1 MWHHTNRCQN
11 SLIIL
16 KIDWIDVQLQNRLHQ
31 RIQNIKIRLKYIS
44 RNSEIDRWYI
54 SNANTPTSV
63 SKSRGGDDA
72 QITSVSE
79 IDHIVTSQYQNLSN
93 ETTCNQFIKVC
104 TSVKGSDAVVCILRK
119 NRLDLMSSW
128 LKTSDC
134 KMKFTIT
141 SKIFKLS
148 KIDIQFN
155 T

>member
-1 MWHHTNRCQN
+1 MKSRKQRNFYRLWMWHHTNRCQN

-31 RIQNIKIRLKYIS
+31 RIQNIKSSLKYIS

-79 IDHIVTSQYQNLSN
+79 IDHVVNITISKSIKWNYMQSIHKSLHECQGIRCSSVYFEEKSTRFDVNL
-93 ETTCNQFIKVC
+93 IKN
-104 TSVKGSDAVVCILRK
+104 LR
-119 NRLDLMSSW
+119 L
-128 LKTSDC
+128 
-134 KMKFTIT
+134 
-141 SKIFKLS
+141 
-148 KIDIQFN
+148 
-155 T
+155 